1 MLRST
6 PILHHVLTNYANLI
20 DNEKV
25 AKYYQMLKYLTGYYL
40 VKNAYGTLLLMPNES
55 LDQFNIKDRMKP
67 WFLKSKKVPQI
78 NWDTNDG

>member
-25 AKYYQMLKYLTGYYL
+25 KKYYQELKFHIGYYL
-40 VKNAYGTLLLMPNES
+40 VKNAYGTLLLMPDAS
-55 LDQFNIKDRMKP
+55 LDRFNIKDRMKP
-67 WFLKSKKVPQI
+67 WFLKSEKVRQV
-78 NWDTNDG
+78 NWDTTEG